1 MPECRADQS
10 DVRAVLLV
18 EDDEDHARAISEWNL
33 LMERKYTK
41 SELKKFFNNLNEAN
55 CNLDD
60 LLESMSR
67 DLDESI
73 NAIRRFNNI
82 LLEKYADKLD
92 ESSRNELKR
101 CSDSAQR
108 ADELLNRLFENAI
121 PVFFYSSLIEI
132 YSEKLSMLN
141 NDGVNSD

>member
-18 EDDEDHARAISEWNL
+18 EGDEDHAKAISEWNL

-73 NAIRRFNNI
+73 SAIRRFNNI

>member
-18 EDDEDHARAISEWNL
+18 EGDEDHARAISEWNL

>member
-18 EDDEDHARAISEWNL
+18 EGDEDHAKAISEWNL

-67 DLDESI
+67 D
-73 NAIRRFNNI
+73 
-82 LLEKYADKLD
+82 LD